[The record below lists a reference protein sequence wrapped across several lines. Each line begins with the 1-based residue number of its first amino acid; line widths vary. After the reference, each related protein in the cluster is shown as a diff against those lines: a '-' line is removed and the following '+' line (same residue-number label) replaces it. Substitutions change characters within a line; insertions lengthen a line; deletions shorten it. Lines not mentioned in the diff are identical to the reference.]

1 MLYSEKVMDHTT
13 IAGLIIIFMTLPFEV
28 YVFFPMILSV
38 MAIQKFRR
46 MRKYWFFIILIINLC
61 FMAIEISKWMGNIA
75 FPIVFSTDLRNDALL
90 LCQTG
95 IFSLLL
101 SVTGAKIY
109 TILETKINL

>member
-1 MLYSEKVMDHTT
+1 MLFWGFTT
-13 IAGLIIIFMTLPFEV
+13 IAGLIIIFMTLPFVV

>member
-1 MLYSEKVMDHTT
+1 MLFWGFTT
-13 IAGLIIIFMTLPFEV
+13 IAGLIIIFMTLPCEV

-38 MAIQKFRR
+38 MALQKFRR

-95 IFSLLL
+95 IFRLLL